1 MTNEIMSHKMPA
13 IKYPTK
19 LSLFPL
25 SLLNV
30 HKKIVL
36 RENISFFTCTET
48 TYEKDIP
55 IFVY

>member
-1 MTNEIMSHKMPA
+1 MFTDKETETQRGK
-13 IKYPTK
+13 
-19 LSLFPL
+19 
-25 SLLNV
+25 
-30 HKKIVL
+30 KKIVL